1 MLWFCAYK
9 GENIMQIKA
18 RIESRSNPKVI
29 WARGLSEKK
38 NRQREGLF
46 RFEGIKL
53 FSEALR
59 EKLDITA
66 VFATEKALALYDDVF
81 ASFEGDLYEVAD
93 SVYEKLTDENAP
105 QGVLTVAKAS
115 SPAPKS
121 TGLTILLDGVA
132 DPGNVGTVIRCA
144 DAFGAERVVLGDGS
158 ADAFGQKTVRAAMGS
173 LFRVPTERASLEET
187 IETLKNDGYSVYA
200 AMLDRS
206 SVRIDEIGKGGKLA
220 FVVGNEGHGISDGV
234 RAACT
239 GSVIIPMAE
248 NGAESLNAAVAA
260 SVIMWEH
267 KRI

>member
-1 MLWFCAYK
+1 
-9 GENIMQIKA
+9 MQIKS

-29 WARGLSEKK
+29 WARGLSERK
-38 NRQREGLF
+38 NRQKEGLF

-59 EKLDITA
+59 EKLDIVC
-66 VFATEKALALYDDVF
+66 VFATEKALALFDGVF
-81 ASFEGDLYEVAD
+81 ASFDGEIYEVSD

-105 QGVLTVAKAS
+105 QGVLTVAKMS
-115 SPAPKS
+115 SPAMKS

-144 DAFGAERVVLGDGS
+144 DAFGAERVILGEGS

-187 IETLKNDGYSVYA
+187 IEMLNNEGYSVYA

-206 SVRIDEIGKGGKLA
+206 SVRIDEIAKDGKLA
-220 FVVGNEGHGISDGV
+220 FVVGNEGHGISADV

-239 GSVIIPMAE
+239 GSVIIPMRE
-248 NGAESLNAAVAA
+248 DGAESLNAAVAA